1 MNLQSI
7 KITINKTIMKTLTLK
22 IKGIDTI
29 GNCIKV
35 VNTST
40 YTDTITKNQQY
51 NNASVKSIRVVN
63 NCNKDFLLSGKTLF
77 TQQDNLGST
86 FTATINDTTISANTT
101 VDIPVYYNG
110 VYKGTDISPVYTFT
124 LNGYNIT
131 YNLNINIPDTLG
143 TISDFT
149 ISLNNKQN
157 YTFKVLDFTSHY
169 SDIDG
174 DTISSV
180 YFYGNV
186 NNLRYNNIGYVEN
199 TEIPISDIQAGKV
212 VFNAPNQDA
221 LSSINISYKI
231 KDSKGKIII

>member
-1 MNLQSI
+1 
-7 KITINKTIMKTLTLK
+7 MKTLTLK

-51 NNASVKSIRVVN
+51 NNVSTKSIKVTN

-77 TQQDNLGST
+77 IQQDNLGST
-86 FTATINDTTISANTT
+86 FTASINATTISANTT

-143 TISDFT
+143 DINDFT
-149 ISLNNKQN
+149 ISLNNRQN

-221 LSSINISYKI
+221 LSSININYKI

>member
-1 MNLQSI
+1 M
-7 KITINKTIMKTLTLK
+7 KTLMKTLTLK

-29 GNCIKV
+29 GNCIKI

-40 YTDTITKNQQY
+40 YTDTITKNQHY
-51 NNASVKSIRVVN
+51 NNVSTKSIRVIN

-77 TQQDNLGST
+77 IQQDNLGST
-86 FTATINDTTISANTT
+86 FTASINATNIGANAT

-110 VYKGTDISPVYTFT
+110 VYKGTDVSPVYTFT
-124 LNGYNIT
+124 LNGYTIT

-143 TISDFT
+143 DISDFT
-149 ISLNNKQN
+149 ITLNNKQD

-231 KDSKGKIII
+231 KDSKSKIII

>member
-1 MNLQSI
+1 
-7 KITINKTIMKTLTLK
+7 MKTLTLK
-22 IKGIDTI
+22 IKGNNTI

-51 NNASVKSIRVVN
+51 NNVSTKSIRVIN
-63 NCNKDFLLSGKTLF
+63 NCNTAFLLSGKTLF

-86 FTATINDTTISANTT
+86 FTASINDTNIGANAT
-101 VDIPVYYNG
+101 VDIPIYYNG
-110 VYKGTDISPVYTFT
+110 VYKGTDISPVYIFT

-143 TISDFT
+143 DISDFT
-149 ISLNNKQN
+149 VSLNNRQN

-186 NNLRYNNIGYVEN
+186 NNLRYNNIGYIEN

-212 VFNAPNQDA
+212 VFNAPNQDV
-221 LSSINISYKI
+221 LSSININYKV
-231 KDSKGKIII
+231 KDNKGKIIT

>member
-1 MNLQSI
+1 
-7 KITINKTIMKTLTLK
+7 MKTLTLK

-51 NNASVKSIRVVN
+51 NNVSTKSIKVIN

-77 TQQDNLGST
+77 IQQDNLGST
-86 FTATINDTTISANTT
+86 FTASINATTISANTT

-143 TISDFT
+143 DINDFT
-149 ISLNNKQN
+149 ISLNNRQN

-212 VFNAPNQDA
+212 IFKAPNQDIM
-221 LSSINISYKI
+221 SSININYKV
-231 KDSKGKIII
+231 KDNKGKIII

>member
-1 MNLQSI
+1 
-7 KITINKTIMKTLTLK
+7 MKTLTLK

-51 NNASVKSIRVVN
+51 NNVSTKSIKVTN

-77 TQQDNLGST
+77 IQQDNLGST
-86 FTATINDTTISANTT
+86 FTASINATTISANTT

-143 TISDFT
+143 DINDFT
-149 ISLNNKQN
+149 ISLNNRQN

-169 SDIDG
+169 SDTDG

-186 NNLRYNNIGYVEN
+186 NNLRYNNIGYTEN

-212 VFNAPNQDA
+212 VFNAPNQNA
-221 LSSINISYKI
+221 LSSININYKI
-231 KDSKGKIII
+231 KDNKGKIII

>member
-1 MNLQSI
+1 
-7 KITINKTIMKTLTLK
+7 MKTLTLK
-22 IKGIDTI
+22 INGIDTI
-29 GNCIKV
+29 GNCIQV
-35 VNTST
+35 DNTAT
-40 YTDTITKNQQY
+40 YVDTITKNQQY
-51 NNASVKSIRVVN
+51 NNVSVKSIRVVN
-63 NCNKDFLLSGKTLF
+63 HCNKEFLLSGKTLF

-86 FTATINDTTISANTT
+86 FTASINATTISANTT

-143 TISDFT
+143 DISDFT
-149 ISLNNKQN
+149 VTLTNKQN

-169 SDIDG
+169 SDVDG

-199 TEIPISDIQAGKV
+199 TEVPISDIQAGKV
-212 VFNAPNQDA
+212 TFIAPNQDV
-221 LSSINISYKI
+221 LSSININYKV
-231 KDSKGKIII
+231 KDNKLNIII

>member
-1 MNLQSI
+1 
-7 KITINKTIMKTLTLK
+7 MKTLTLK

-51 NNASVKSIRVVN
+51 NNVSTKSIKVTN

-77 TQQDNLGST
+77 IQQDNLGST
-86 FTATINDTTISANTT
+86 FTASINATTISANTT

-143 TISDFT
+143 DINDFT
-149 ISLNNKQN
+149 ISLNNRQN

-212 VFNAPNQDA
+212 VFNAPNQDI
-221 LSSINISYKI
+221 LSSININYKI
-231 KDSKGKIII
+231 KDNKGNIII

>member
-1 MNLQSI
+1 
-7 KITINKTIMKTLTLK
+7 MKTLTLK
-22 IKGIDTI
+22 IKGNNTI
-29 GNCIKV
+29 GNCITV
-35 VNTST
+35 NNTSS
-40 YTDTITKNQQY
+40 YTDTIIKNQQY
-51 NNASVKSIRVVN
+51 NNVSVKSIRVVN

-86 FTATINDTTISANTT
+86 FTASINATTISANAT

-110 VYKGTDISPVYTFT
+110 VYKGTDVSPVYTFT

-143 TISDFT
+143 DINDFT
-149 ISLNNKQN
+149 ITLNNKQN
-157 YTFKVLDFTSHY
+157 YIFKVIDFTSHY
-169 SDIDG
+169 FDING

-212 VFNAPNQDA
+212 VFNAPNQDV
-221 LSSINISYKI
+221 LSSININYKV
-231 KDSKGKIII
+231 KDNKLNIII

>member
-1 MNLQSI
+1 
-7 KITINKTIMKTLTLK
+7 MKTLTLK
-22 IKGIDTI
+22 IKGINTI
-29 GNCIKV
+29 SNCITV
-35 VNTST
+35 NNTSS

-51 NNASVKSIRVVN
+51 NNVSVKSIRVIN
-63 NCNKDFLLSGKTLF
+63 NCNTDFLLSGKTLF

-86 FTATINDTTISANTT
+86 FTATINDTNILANTT

-143 TISDFT
+143 DISDFT
-149 ISLNNKQN
+149 VSLNNRQN

-169 SDIDG
+169 SDING

-221 LSSINISYKI
+221 LSSININYKV
-231 KDSKGKIII
+231 KDNKGKIIT

>member
-1 MNLQSI
+1 
-7 KITINKTIMKTLTLK
+7 MKTLTLK
-22 IKGIDTI
+22 IKGINTI

-51 NNASVKSIRVVN
+51 NNVSTKSIRVVN
-63 NCNKDFLLSGKTLF
+63 NCNTAFLLSGKTLF

-86 FTATINDTTISANTT
+86 FTASINDTNIGANAT

-143 TISDFT
+143 DINDFT
-149 ISLNNKQN
+149 VSLNNRQN
-157 YTFKVLDFTSHY
+157 YTFKVIDFTSHY

-186 NNLRYNNIGYVEN
+186 SNLRYNNIGYVEN

-212 VFNAPNQDA
+212 VFNAPNQNA
-221 LSSINISYKI
+221 LSSININYKI
-231 KDSKGKIII
+231 KDNKGKIII

>member
-1 MNLQSI
+1 
-7 KITINKTIMKTLTLK
+7 MKTLTLK
-22 IKGIDTI
+22 IKGINTI

-35 VNTST
+35 INTST

-51 NNASVKSIRVVN
+51 NNVSTKSIRVVN
-63 NCNKDFLLSGKTLF
+63 NCNTAFLLSGKTLF

-86 FTATINDTTISANTT
+86 FTASINETNIGANAT

-143 TISDFT
+143 DISDFT
-149 ISLNNKQN
+149 VSLNNRQN

-186 NNLRYNNIGYVEN
+186 NNLRYNNISYAEN

-221 LSSINISYKI
+221 LSSININYKI
-231 KDSKGKIII
+231 KDNKGNIII

>member
-1 MNLQSI
+1 
-7 KITINKTIMKTLTLK
+7 MKTLTLK
-22 IKGIDTI
+22 IKGINTI

-51 NNASVKSIRVVN
+51 NNVSTKSIRVVN
-63 NCNKDFLLSGKTLF
+63 NCNTDFLLSGKTLF

-86 FTATINDTTISANTT
+86 FTASINATTISANTT

-143 TISDFT
+143 DINDFT
-149 ISLNNKQN
+149 ISLNNRQN
-157 YTFKVLDFTSHY
+157 YTFKVIDFTSHY

-199 TEIPISDIQAGKV
+199 TEIPLSDIQAGKV
-212 VFNAPNQDA
+212 VFNAPNQNA
-221 LSSINISYKI
+221 LSSININYKI
-231 KDSKGKIII
+231 KDNKGKIII

>member
-1 MNLQSI
+1 
-7 KITINKTIMKTLTLK
+7 MKTLTLK

-40 YTDTITKNQQY
+40 YTDTIIKNQQY
-51 NNASVKSIRVVN
+51 NNVSVKSIRVVN

-77 TQQDNLGST
+77 IQQDNLGST
-86 FTATINDTTISANTT
+86 FTASINATTISANTT

-110 VYKGTDISPVYTFT
+110 VYKGTDISPTYTFT
-124 LNGYNIT
+124 LNGYNVT
-131 YNLNINIPDTLG
+131 YNLNINIPDILG
-143 TISDFT
+143 TISNFT
-149 ISLNNKQN
+149 VSLTNKQD

-169 SDIDG
+169 SDVDG

-212 VFNAPNQDA
+212 IFKALNQDIM
-221 LSSINISYKI
+221 SSININYKV
-231 KDSKGKIII
+231 KDNKGKIII

>member
-1 MNLQSI
+1 
-7 KITINKTIMKTLTLK
+7 MKTLTLK
-22 IKGIDTI
+22 IKGNNTI
-29 GNCIKV
+29 GNCITV
-35 VNTST
+35 NNTSS
-40 YTDTITKNQQY
+40 YTDTIIKNQQY
-51 NNASVKSIRVVN
+51 NNVSIKSIKVVN
-63 NCNKDFLLSGKTLF
+63 HCNKEFLLSGKTLF

-86 FTATINDTTISANTT
+86 FTASINDTNIGANAT
-101 VDIPVYYNG
+101 VDIPIYYNG

-143 TISDFT
+143 DINDFT
-149 ISLNNKQN
+149 ISLNNRQN

-186 NNLRYNNIGYVEN
+186 SNLRYNNIGYVEN

>member
-1 MNLQSI
+1 
-7 KITINKTIMKTLTLK
+7 MKTLTLK

-51 NNASVKSIRVVN
+51 NNVSTKSIRVVN

-77 TQQDNLGST
+77 IQQDNLGST
-86 FTATINDTTISANTT
+86 FTASINATTISANTT

-143 TISDFT
+143 DINDFT
-149 ISLNNKQN
+149 ISLNNRQN
-157 YTFKVLDFTSHY
+157 YTFKVIDFTSHY

-212 VFNAPNQDA
+212 VFNAPNQNA
-221 LSSINISYKI
+221 LSSININYKI
-231 KDSKGKIII
+231 KDNKGKIII

>member
-1 MNLQSI
+1 
-7 KITINKTIMKTLTLK
+7 MKTLTLK
-22 IKGIDTI
+22 IKGINTI
-29 GNCIKV
+29 SNCIT
-35 VNTST
+35 VNNTFS
-40 YTDTITKNQQY
+40 YTDTIIKNKQY
-51 NNASVKSIRVVN
+51 NNVSVKSIRVVN
-63 NCNKDFLLSGKTLF
+63 NCNTDFLLSGKTLF

-86 FTATINDTTISANTT
+86 FTASINDTNIGANAT
-101 VDIPVYYNG
+101 VDIPIYYNG

-143 TISDFT
+143 DISDFT
-149 ISLNNKQN
+149 VSLNNRQN

-180 YFYGNV
+180 YFYGNI
-186 NNLRYNNIGYVEN
+186 NNLRYNNISYIEN

-212 VFNAPNQDA
+212 VFIAPTQNAE
-221 LSSINISYKI
+221 SSININYKV
-231 KDSKGKIII
+231 KDNKGKIII